1 MRDHLESSAEY
12 WRIKDKQKSYLLK
25 EPILTDFENYERASS
40 GENRISLLALE
51 FIEQSRKRIQKQ
63 YIYIVCALVCL
74 SIILLFSLA
83 FIWDRFVQY
92 AEIQNQ
98 IEDAQKDKE
107 NRENEHQKLV
117 LHKLKLLGEPLKS
130 HIKPCMDNL
139 TDIDLS
145 GANLEEATLLG
156 SDLSGA
162 NLSGANLSGANLS
175 GAKLTSTNLSKT
187 NLSGVQFAG
196 TILVGANLSNARF
209 DFAILR
215 GAVLTDANIKGADLR
230 SVRDLTVEQIK
241 SAKGWQ
247 GAAFSDEFRK
257 RLFASYTNANDKSAK
272 TSP

>member
-1 MRDHLESSAEY
+1 MRDYLESSAEY
-12 WRIKDKQKSYLLK
+12 WRVKNKHKSYLLQ
-25 EPILTDFENYERASS
+25 ERILKDLEGYERASS
-40 GENRISLLALE
+40 SENRLSLLALE
-51 FIEQSRKRIQKQ
+51 FIEQSRKRIQRQ
-63 YIYIVCALVCL
+63 YISIICALVFL
-74 SIILLFSLA
+74 FIAFLFSLA
-83 FIWDRFVQY
+83 FAWDRFVQY

-98 IEDAQKDKE
+98 IEDTQKDKE
-107 NRENEHQKLV
+107 NRENERQKLA

-145 GANLEEATLLG
+145 GANLEDATLLG

-175 GAKLTSTNLSKT
+175 GAKLTSTNLSKA
-187 NLSGVQFAG
+187 NLRGVQFAG
-196 TILVGANLSNARF
+196 TILVGANLSNTRF
-209 DFAILR
+209 DFAIFR

-230 SVRDLTVEQIK
+230 SVRDLTVEQVM

-247 GAAFSDEFRK
+247 GAMFSNEFRK
-257 RLFASYTNANDKSAK
+257 RLFASSTDANNKSAK